1 MQDVMLTGNEINH
14 KDAQK
19 APLYLDCVHC
29 GLCLSSCPTYRVL
42 GNEMDSP
49 RGRIYLMRAYDEGR
63 AKITDSFVEHMFR
76 CLDCRAC
83 ETVCPSGVHF
93 GHMMEE
99 MRGKIVDERSTAWIS
114 RLVLKH
120 VFPYPWRFQ
129 FAARMLQLYL
139 LSGLQEFVRESGLL
153 RRVAPRMAAA
163 EALMPDIGMESGLAR
178 DSHYRAEGR
187 RQGTVAFFSGCVMNS
202 MLGSINRSSVRLLTA
217 AGYDVVVPGN
227 QICCGALANHAG
239 LRTTAKQMAR
249 SNIAAFPIEQLDAII
264 INASGCGAMLKEY
277 PLLIDGAEAFSSKVK
292 DIAEFLVSTR
302 IFERL
307 KTPMERRVGYDD
319 PCHLVHGQ
327 GIRTEPRTLLKAIPG
342 IQFVEIEG
350 ADQCCGSAGIYNITQ
365 NELSMEILD
374 RKMEKIQKA
383 HIDVLATGNPGCM
396 FQFRYGA
403 QKFGMHLEV
412 VHPVELLAHS
422 LGAERTKGVI

>member
-1 MQDVMLTGNEINH
+1 MSTVKEISNQDVE
-14 KDAQK
+14 KS
-19 APLYLDCVHC
+19 PLYLDCIHC

-42 GNEMDSP
+42 GSEMDSP
-49 RGRIYLMRAYDEGR
+49 RGRIYLMRALDEGR
-63 AKITDSFVEHMFR
+63 TKITDSFVEHMFR

-83 ETVCPSGVHF
+83 ETACPSGVHF

-99 MRGKIVDERSTAWIS
+99 MRGKIVEERPAHWLA
-114 RLVLKH
+114 RLILRH

-129 FAARMLQLYL
+129 VASRMLQLYRA
-139 LSGLQEFVRESGLL
+139 SGIQAFVRETGLL
-153 RRVAPRMAAA
+153 KWIAPRMAAA
-163 EALMPDIGMESGLAR
+163 EALMPEILIESGLTL
-178 DSHYRAEGR
+178 DSYHRAEGKK
-187 RQGTVAFFSGCVMNS
+187 QGTVAFFSGCVMNS
-202 MLGSINRSSVRLLTA
+202 MLGSINKSSVRLLTA
-217 AGYDVVVPGN
+217 AGYDVMVPGR

-239 LRTTAKQMAR
+239 LRETAKDMAR
-249 SNIAAFPIEQLDAII
+249 ANIAAFPAEEVDAII
-264 INASGCGAMLKEY
+264 INAAGCGAMLKEY

-292 DIAEFLVSTR
+292 DIAEFLASTR

-307 KTPMERRVGYDD
+307 RHPLKQRIGYDD
-319 PCHLVHGQ
+319 PCHLIHGQ
-327 GIRTEPRTLLKAIPG
+327 GVRSEPRRLLKAIPG

-383 HIDVLATGNPGCM
+383 NIEVLATGNPGCI

-403 QKFGMHLEV
+403 KKLGLKLEV
-412 VHPVELLAHS
+412 VHPVELLARS
-422 LGAERTKGVI
+422 LE

>member
-1 MQDVMLTGNEINH
+1 
-14 KDAQK
+14 
-19 APLYLDCVHC
+19 
-29 GLCLSSCPTYRVL
+29 
-42 GNEMDSP
+42 MDSP
-49 RGRIYLMRAYDEGR
+49 RGRVYLMRAYDEGR

-83 ETVCPSGVHF
+83 ETACPSGVHF

-114 RLVLKH
+114 RLILKH
-120 VFPYPWRFQ
+120 VFPYPWRFHV
-129 FAARMLQLYL
+129 AARMLQLYRQ
-139 LSGLQEFVRESGLL
+139 SGLEGFVRESGLV
-153 RRVAPRMAAA
+153 RRVGPRMAAA
-163 EALMPDIGMESGLAR
+163 EARMSDIGIESGLTM

-187 RQGTVAFFSGCVMNS
+187 KEGTVAFFSGCVMNS

-217 AGYDVVVPGN
+217 TGYDVVVPGN
-227 QICCGALANHAG
+227 QICCGALTNHAG
-239 LRTTAKQMAR
+239 MRTTARQMAR
-249 SNIAAFPIEQLDAII
+249 SNVAAFPVERLDAII
-264 INASGCGAMLKEY
+264 VNASGCGAMLKEY
-277 PLLIDGAEAFSSKVK
+277 PLLIDGAEAFSSKVR
-292 DIAEFLVSTR
+292 DIAEFLTSTR

-307 KTPMERRVGYDD
+307 RIPLERRVGYDD

-327 GIRTEPRTLLKAIPG
+327 GIRTEPRRLLKAIPG
-342 IQFVEIEG
+342 IEFVEVEG

-365 NELSMEILD
+365 NALSMEILD

-403 QKFGMHLEV
+403 QKFGMNLQV
-412 VHPVELLAHS
+412 VHPVELLANS
-422 LGAERTKGVI
+422 LDGDLPKE